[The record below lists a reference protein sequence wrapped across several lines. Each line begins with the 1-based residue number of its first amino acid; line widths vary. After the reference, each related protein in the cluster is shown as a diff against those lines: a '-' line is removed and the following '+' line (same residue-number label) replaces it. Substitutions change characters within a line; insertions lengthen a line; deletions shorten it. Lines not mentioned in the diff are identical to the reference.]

1 MRTIIFALIALL
13 FFTQPALART
23 SHPIIPQQQTVI
35 TDNDLV
41 ESGTYT
47 NVDGK
52 KVHRPAHT
60 KSGKAPTNATAKCRD
75 NSYSFSTHHR
85 GTCSRHGGVAAW
97 LN

>member
-23 SHPIIPQQQTVI
+23 NHPIIPQQQTVV

-52 KVHRPAHT
+52 KYIDRLTPNQVRPLQMQLQSAEITHT
-60 KSGKAPTNATAKCRD
+60 VSALTTEELVLGM
-75 NSYSFSTHHR
+75 
-85 GTCSRHGGVAAW
+85 VA
-97 LN
+97 LQPG